1 MSEKKDTTHV
11 LIDRHLV
18 IFLRPRSAV
27 WQCRYQ
33 VDKRWQRESTGEH
46 DLGKAKKRAHE
57 ILIEANVRK
66 KLNVAPITR
75 HFKDIAKLAVQ
86 RMDDELLADHGKVIY
101 KDYKSVIDAMRSQ
114 LATV

>member
-1 MSEKKDTTHV
+1 MSDKKDTTHV
-11 LIDRHLV
+11 LIDKQLV

-46 DLGKAKKRAHE
+46 DLDKATKRAHDL
-57 ILIEANVRK
+57 LIEANVRK

-75 HFKDIAKLAVQ
+75 YFKALQGAMSLIASQWSAS
-86 RMDDELLADHGKVIY
+86 KVTSY
-101 KDYKSVIDAMRSQ
+101 QSLNLCRNS
-114 LATV
+114 TT